1 MENCDKFSLEN
12 SMNQIQS
19 IHNKLIK
26 TIATLQSKKGRVEQ
40 NQFIAEGIRTC
51 QTLLESPLQFIN
63 LYTTEK
69 MISEAKKIVDEKYMI
84 VVSDAIMKKLS
95 PSTTPSGV
103 LGAFS
108 IPVTKIS
115 STLRPG
121 LVLAHITDPG
131 NMGTLIRSAIA
142 FGFTQII
149 IIEGCDPWSPK
160 VVQAT
165 AGTIGFA
172 NIIQTSWED
181 LKNHTHRPPLT
192 ALVPTGG
199 TIVNKAQKNTLL
211 IVGNEAHGIP
221 TPWLKECDYLIT
233 LPMPGK
239 IESLNAAIAGSI
251 ALYLSISQ

>member
-1 MENCDKFSLEN
+1 
-12 SMNQIQS
+12 MNQIQS
-19 IHNKLIK
+19 VHNKLIK
-26 TIATLQSKKGRVEQ
+26 IITTLQSKKGREEQ
-40 NQFIAEGIRTC
+40 NQFLAEGIRTC
-51 QTLLESPLQFIN
+51 QTLLDSPLQFIN

-69 MISEAKKIVDEKYMI
+69 MFSEAKKIADEKYII
-84 VVSDAIMKKLS
+84 VVSDAVMKKLS

-103 LGAFS
+103 LGVFA
-108 IPVTKIS
+108 IPAKKIPS
-115 STLRPG
+115 VLKAG
-121 LVLAHITDPG
+121 LVLAHVSDPG

-142 FGFTQII
+142 FGFPQII
-149 IIEGCDPWSPK
+149 IVEGCDPWSPK
-160 VVQAT
+160 AIQAT

-172 NIIQTSWED
+172 EIVHLTWSD
-181 LKNHTHRPPLT
+181 LKNHQQRPPLA

-199 TIVNKAQKNTLL
+199 IAINQIPKNILL

-221 TPWLKECDYLIT
+221 APWLKECVYLIT